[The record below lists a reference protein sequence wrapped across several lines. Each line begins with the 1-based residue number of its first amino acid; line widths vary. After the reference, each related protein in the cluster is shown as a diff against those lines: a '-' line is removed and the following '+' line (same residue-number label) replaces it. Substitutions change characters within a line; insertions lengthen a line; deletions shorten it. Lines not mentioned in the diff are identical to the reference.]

1 MTLRS
6 QELLSSG
13 SRKNLKKRA
22 TADASGNGTKLCVS
36 SNTCTLN
43 TAVKSRHLILAGLL
57 LKDHLNKEIISIRKA
72 GKFKK
77 LSAHNPVNDLEGDYS
92 SSFAN

>member
-1 MTLRS
+1 M
-6 QELLSSG
+6 
-13 SRKNLKKRA
+13 
-22 TADASGNGTKLCVS
+22 
-36 SNTCTLN
+36 
-43 TAVKSRHLILAGLL
+43 KSCHLILDELL

-77 LSAHNPVNDLEGDYS
+77 LSTHNPVNNLEGEDYR

>member
-1 MTLRS
+1 
-6 QELLSSG
+6 
-13 SRKNLKKRA
+13 
-22 TADASGNGTKLCVS
+22 
-36 SNTCTLN
+36 
-43 TAVKSRHLILAGLL
+43 VKSRHLILAGLL